1 LPVARDT
8 IAAMRACIIGAGSS
22 GLVSAKVLAERGI
35 EFDCF
40 EMGTDIG
47 GNWRYGNDNGR
58 SAAYDSLH
66 IDTSKQRMAFS
77 DFPMPEHFPVYPHH
91 SQVLEYFEA
100 YAARFGL
107 KSRITFQTEVVS
119 VESTGDDRWTVHTR
133 NLDSHAEQKRMY
145 DAVLVANGHHWN
157 PRRPE
162 FPGTFTGEAL
172 HSHQYRTPELLA
184 GKRVVILGIGNSGTD
199 IAVEAADVA
208 SAVYLAS
215 RRGAHVIP
223 RMLLG
228 RPADQFTN
236 PSTAGLPLWL
246 SRSVYQLLLWLAR
259 GPQRLSGVPVPP
271 NKLLSEHPTLS
282 QDLLRVTR
290 QGRIVCKPTIS
301 RLEGNRVEFV
311 DGSTVEA
318 DVVIY
323 ATGYEITFPFLDR
336 SVIDPVDNRVALYK
350 QVVDPSRPSL
360 YFIGLIQPLGAI
372 MPLAELQAHWVAR
385 LIEGAGLPPTAAM
398 ESDIAATTDS
408 RAERY
413 VDSPRHTIQVD
424 FYPYMQLMKDEISA
438 AEATLSASAA

>member
-1 LPVARDT
+1 
-8 IAAMRACIIGAGSS
+8 MRACIIGAGSS

-40 EMGTDIG
+40 ELSSDIG

-58 SAAYDSLH
+58 SAAYASLH

-77 DFPMPEHFPVYPHH
+77 DFPMPDHFPVYPHH

-100 YAARFGL
+100 YAQEFRL
-107 KSRITFQTEVVS
+107 KDRITFRTEVMS
-119 VESTGDDRWTVHTR
+119 VEPAGHDSWTVHTR
-133 NLDSHAEQKRMY
+133 SLDGATQQKSVY
-145 DAVLVANGHHWN
+145 DAVLVANGHHWK

-172 HSHQYRTPELLA
+172 HSHQYRTPDLLA
-184 GKRVVILGIGNSGTD
+184 GKRVVVLGIGNSGTD

-208 SAVYLAS
+208 AEVYLAS
-215 RRGAHVIP
+215 RRGAHIIP

-228 RPADQFTN
+228 RPADHYTN
-236 PSTAGLPLWL
+236 PSTASLPLWL

-282 QDLLRVTR
+282 QDLLRLTR
-290 QGRIVCKPTIS
+290 QGRVRNKPTIA
-301 RLEGNRVEFV
+301 RLDGERVEFV
-311 DGSTVEA
+311 DGTSAVA
-318 DVVIY
+318 DVLIF
-323 ATGYEITFPFLDR
+323 ATGYEMSFPFLDR
-336 SVIDPVDNRVALYK
+336 SVIDPAGNRVGLYK
-350 QVVDPSRPSL
+350 HVAHPDQPGL

-372 MPLAELQAHWVAR
+372 MPLAELQAQWVAR
-385 LIEGAGLPPTAAM
+385 LIEGAPLPTREAM
-398 ESDIAATTDS
+398 EADIATAS
-408 RAERY
+408 AALRERY

-424 FYPYMQLMKDEISA
+424 FYPYMQLMKDEIHRA
-438 AEATLSASAA
+438 DEALTAVS